1 MKKVPFKVS
10 VRDAR
15 FIGREIVATSQGAAT
30 ELVNDAFDKD
40 AGACA
45 TFLLRRYTGVPKA
58 LSLQDFVSL
67 SAALKEARRYC
78 SDNDGTLELV
88 EGLDDDDTVSLTK
101 GLDELIDLWVVD
113 NGNVMSPPTIEDSWM
128 VIGTD
133 SKEVGAK
140 SDGGRILTGAKG
152 IGRFA
157 LDRRRQKCEFYSAEE
172 NSREGDAT
180 DLPGR

>member
-10 VRDAR
+10 VRDPR

-30 ELVNDAFDKD
+30 ELVNDAFDAD

-45 TFLLRRYTGVPKA
+45 TFLLRRYTGVPKS

-67 SAALKEARRYC
+67 SAALKEVQKYC
-78 SDNDGTLELV
+78 SDNNGTLEIV

-113 NGNVMSPPTIEDSWM
+113 NGNVMSPPTA
-128 VIGTD
+128 
-133 SKEVGAK
+133 KPGA
-140 SDGGRILTGAKG
+140 STSP
-152 IGRFA
+152 
-157 LDRRRQKCEFYSAEE
+157 QSA
-172 NSREGDAT
+172 RAGYRA
-180 DLPGR
+180 